1 MRIHNNDY
9 VLAPIKICCYDIFS
23 RGLIIIWLESC
34 ASFEPTWKYYRSGI
48 QTAKLISVKHQHS
61 PIGNHKHKKPG
72 A

>member
-9 VLAPIKICCYDIFS
+9 VPAPIKILS

-48 QTAKLISVKHQHS
+48 ETTKLISVKHQHS
-61 PIGNHKHKKPG
+61 PTGNKS
-72 A
+72 